1 MPPNETLS
9 KSKNIEAVA
18 QRLEVPA
25 ANVHKLD
32 KLKNVRKRRLL
43 RSKANS
49 RSFSNLMKAL
59 SVPDLKKLGK
69 TKDNIQMYYR
79 DLMKRTED
87 ATFDL
92 NSSDCCPHRF
102 HCIHNALY
110 KGLFRSFA
118 FGYVFKTTINLT
130 RALFGKGRLTLDSV
144 VKIYLAQESIRFA
157 QWLALQSFTFK
168 LILCALRRFF
178 KQTHPIMNGLA
189 GFISGFWIMVDI
201 PERRSQLALYCA
213 VRAFTDFLHSLDL
226 PKVGGTDILAFA
238 LTQIPIMHCYV
249 SRPGLLDR
257 KYAKW
262 IHQMGAIP
270 VSRKKL
276 HEVTATHV
284 GPLKSCA
291 NVFHH
296 GDQCVRANVLDFLF
310 LGLVRAARMYIP
322 VHFLPTLLFEPI
334 KVVRAPLRFLK
345 RKSANTLRSSLFLS
359 SYQAVMK
366 LCICLGR
373 KLLQSNS
380 WFISCFAGFVCGL
393 SIKIEHPRRRI
404 ELLLYTLPRALEGI
418 ARGIPR
424 TTALGRFIRWRWM
437 SLILYQLAIGLWMYT
452 IGQIGWSKKLNS
464 LNTTVLKIVFGSKH

>member
-1 MPPNETLS
+1 MAPGGILCDDGKLN
-9 KSKNIEAVA
+9 AVA
-18 QRLEVPA
+18 QAIKVPSP
-25 ANVHKLD
+25 NVHKLD
-32 KLKNVRKRRLL
+32 KLKNVRKRHLH
-43 RSKANS
+43 RSKVSS

-69 TKDNIQMYYR
+69 TKDNLQLYYQ

-87 ATFDL
+87 AAFDL

-102 HCIHNALY
+102 HCIHNAVY
-110 KGLFRSFA
+110 KGLFRTFA

-130 RALFGKGRLTLDSV
+130 RALFGKGRLTLDV
-144 VKIYLAQESIRFA
+144 IAQIYLAQESIQFA

-168 LILCALRRFF
+168 LLLCALRRAF
-178 KQTHPIMNGLA
+178 KRTHPLMNGLA
-189 GFISGFWIMVDI
+189 GFFSGFWIMVDI

-226 PKVGGTDILAFA
+226 PKVGGTDIMAFA

-257 KYAKW
+257 KYEKW

-270 VSRKKL
+270 VPRKVF

-291 NVFHH
+291 DIFHH
-296 GDQCVRANVLDFLF
+296 GDNCVQANGIDFLF
-310 LGLVRAARMYIP
+310 QGVIRAARMYTP
-322 VHFLPTLLFEPI
+322 VHFLPTLLFKPI
-334 KVVRAPLRFLK
+334 KVVRAPMKFFK

-359 SYQAVMK
+359 AYQSVMK

-380 WFISCFAGFVCGL
+380 WLISCVAGFVCGL

-404 ELLLYTLPRALEGI
+404 ELLLYTMPRAIEAI
-418 ARGIPR
+418 SRGIPR
-424 TTALGRFIRWRWM
+424 ATTLGKFIRWRWL
-437 SLILYQLAIGLWMYT
+437 SLILYQLAIGLWMYN
-452 IGQIGWSKKLNS
+452 IGQNGWSKKLNS
-464 LNTTVLKIVFGSKH
+464 LNTTVLKIIFGSKH